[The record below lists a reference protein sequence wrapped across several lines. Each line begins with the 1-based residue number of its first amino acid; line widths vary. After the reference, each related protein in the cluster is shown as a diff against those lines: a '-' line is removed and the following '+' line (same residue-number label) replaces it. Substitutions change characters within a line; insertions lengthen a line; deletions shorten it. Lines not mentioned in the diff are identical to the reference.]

1 LNDSPREFP
10 ALVELIPGPD
20 AEVRGRLAT
29 QLETLMEAE
38 KSRSRRRGRSRL
50 GPWRHRLVIVAV
62 SALIFVVFFAPLP
75 HTSLFDR
82 LNRGPNVGSTT
93 VPSISS
99 TTSGAPTSTTLPISY
114 DGVVKVAHLPAGLQ
128 FASAPVLTDDGHEV
142 VAVIATYSGGPPLRL
157 ARFEL
162 PGGRFMLGPVI
173 DGMTAGLFTGPGGR
187 VYLLNL
193 AGRNLGYLQLWR
205 IRTDLTPVL
214 LTRLPFAERT
224 AVEGA
229 DADPAIAVA
238 VVPGKDEAWIGDGAH
253 VELVSLA
260 DGTLIATRPAPRNA
274 LGNVMGLA
282 MARPGGPLYALFCD
296 RRSPN
301 VDCGAIAEINPA
313 NGSVTSLRL
322 FDGVP
327 YGIVATPEGVWLSSG
342 GGGNG
347 HWMDFLSSKGLRV
360 TRLIGTIGGNNE
372 LAIGNVVW
380 SANGTGPPGP
390 VNCFRASASGS
401 IRRNTVVGW
410 RNSLFFPPIHYPFGI
425 AAQLNSLLVTAG
437 VTIVAVPVP
446 KACAASR

>member
-1 LNDSPREFP
+1 LSNSPGEFP
-10 ALVELIPGPD
+10 ALVDLIPGPD
-20 AEVRGRLAT
+20 PEVRRRLAT

-38 KSRSRRRGRSRL
+38 KSRSRRSGRSRH
-50 GPWRHRLVIVAV
+50 GPWRHRLVVVAV
-62 SALIFVVFFAPLP
+62 SAVILVVFFAPLP
-75 HTSLFDR
+75 HVSLFDR
-82 LNRGPNVGSTT
+82 LNGAPSVGSTT
-93 VPSISS
+93 LPSISS
-99 TTSGAPTSTTLPISY
+99 TTSGAPTSTTQPISS

-128 FASAPVLTDDGHEV
+128 FASAPVLTDDGHDV

-162 PGGRFMLGPVI
+162 PGGRFTLGPVI

-193 AGRNLGYLQLWR
+193 SGRRFGHFQLWR

-214 LTRLPFAERT
+214 LARLPFTERT
-224 AVEGA
+224 AVEGS

-238 VVPGKDEAWIGDGAH
+238 VVPGKDEAWIGDGTH
-253 VELVSLA
+253 IELVSLA
-260 DGTLIATRPAPRNA
+260 DGALIATRPAPRGT
-274 LGNVMGLA
+274 LDNVMGLA

-313 NGSVTSLRL
+313 NGSVISLRL
-322 FDGVP
+322 FNGEP
-327 YGIVATPEGVWLSSG
+327 YGVVATPEGVWLSSG

-347 HWMDFLSSKGLRV
+347 TWMDFLSSRDLRV
-360 TRLIGTIGGNNE
+360 TRLFGAIGGNDS
-372 LAIGNVVW
+372 LATGDVVW

-410 RNSLFFPPIHYPFGI
+410 RTRLLFPPVHHPFGI
-425 AAQLNSLLVTAG
+425 APQLDSLLVTAG
-437 VTIVAVPVP
+437 VTIVAVPIP